1 MRTLLRLPGHGP
13 DPACR
18 TGVAAATAAT
28 TARGWSPRALMRRG
42 SSAEAAIRLLRE
54 RRSPRALHNDL
65 FVECLR
71 AGPATARLLEEP
83 TE

>member
-1 MRTLLRLPGHGP
+1 
-13 DPACR
+13 
-18 TGVAAATAAT
+18 
-28 TARGWSPRALMRRG
+28 MRRG
-42 SSAEAAIRLLRE
+42 SSAEAAIRLPRE